1 MQLPRGTFREIKK
14 YVTIERLLADIEH
27 AKFSGIANISSD
39 TLTGTLVFK
48 SGKCILVKFQNKPGD
63 PGWDELQRLAKMEVD
78 VALSSLDE
86 AQIQLALEFNKSSRL
101 VKAGKSAPSTPNQKP
116 VHAVEPP
123 KFPAQRKIAVP
134 QKPQP
139 VPPAGNRLHRM
150 LVPPAAPS
158 VPETKPAAVQ
168 SPPPYPSM
176 NLRPPAPVPQ
186 ASRAQDYRREEP
198 EQPAAEEQPEE
209 SGATSFDDDIDTFDS
224 MDLDNVTDK
233 IRTDCQTMIKQL
245 HLEHLMER

>member
-14 YVTIERLLADIEH
+14 YVTIERLLSDIDH

-48 SGKCILVKFQNKPGD
+48 LGKCILVKFQNKPGD
-63 PGWDELQRLAKMEVD
+63 AGWDELQRSAATEVD

-101 VKAGKSAPSTPNQKP
+101 VKAGKSAPTPTPHKP
-116 VHAVEPP
+116 VTPTEPQKLP
-123 KFPAQRKIAVP
+123 LHRKIPVP

-139 VPPAGNRLHRM
+139 VPIAGNRLHRI
-150 LVPPAAPS
+150 LVPPA
-158 VPETKPAAVQ
+158 VPPATEPKPITVQ
-168 SPPPYPSM
+168 SSPLYPSM
-176 NLRPPAPVPQ
+176 NARPAAPVPHAPQ
-186 ASRAQDYRREEP
+186 IQGSQREET
-198 EQPAAEEQPEE
+198 EQPEAE
-209 SGATSFDDDIDTFDS
+209 PQPVDSGSTSFDDDIDTFDS